1 MAAKIRINQTDNRS
15 SPRSVSGKTNT
26 CLSYDIITIGDGE
39 MKKVDWGCMDER
51 KREEECKI
59 FTIAGLH
66 KETINTGG
74 EPHERRKSTPDV
86 K

>member
-1 MAAKIRINQTDNRS
+1 
-15 SPRSVSGKTNT
+15 
-26 CLSYDIITIGDGE
+26 